1 MMEKIRG
8 TVRKPSVLLVDNEE
22 MVLQNMQRIL
32 LESELDLEVTT
43 AHDGDEAIL
52 HLQVRPFDLVVCD
65 QDMPEGEA
73 QGMDVLRFT
82 QELKPQA
89 PLFILV
95 TGVGTIDMAVQAM
108 RLGAYDFVEKPF
120 RKEKF
125 ISHIRNALGTLEL
138 AEENRALRQT
148 VEAHYVFSG
157 IIAVSKVLRDVLEL
171 ARRAAEKNSAVLIL
185 GESGTGK
192 DLLARAIHFHSSR
205 RSKPF
210 IPINC
215 GAIPENLIESE
226 FFGHKKGAFT
236 GADSNR
242 RGCFEEVAGGTIFLD
257 EIGEMPLD
265 LQVKLLR
272 VLEERKIRRIGENIE
287 RPVDFR
293 ILAATNRSLA
303 DMVKEGRFR
312 QDLFYR
318 LNVLTITIPPLRER
332 REDIIPLAEHCLKN
346 LQKEMRS
353 SVRTFSPEA
362 WAMLQAYDYP
372 GNVRELINILQRAVL
387 LCDGEV
393 IGPQHLP
400 EEVRGAEFV
409 ESRFE
414 PSSFDLKEEI
424 RKAQFVVEQ
433 RLIRKALKQ
442 TEGNHKKAAELLGIS
457 RGSLYNKLE
466 QYGL

>member
-1 MMEKIRG
+1 MEKIRG

-185 GESGTGK
+185 GESGGK
-192 DLLARAIHFHSSR
+192 DCWRAR
-205 RSKPF
+205 F
-210 IPINC
+210 IPQFPSLE
-215 GAIPENLIESE
+215 AVHPDQLR
-226 FFGHKKGAFT
+226 GHSGKP
-236 GADSNR
+236 D
-242 RGCFEEVAGGTIFLD
+242 
-257 EIGEMPLD
+257 
-265 LQVKLLR
+265 
-272 VLEERKIRRIGENIE
+272 
-287 RPVDFR
+287 
-293 ILAATNRSLA
+293 
-303 DMVKEGRFR
+303 
-312 QDLFYR
+312 
-318 LNVLTITIPPLRER
+318 RE
-332 REDIIPLAEHCLKN
+332 
-346 LQKEMRS
+346 
-353 SVRTFSPEA
+353 
-362 WAMLQAYDYP
+362 
-372 GNVRELINILQRAVL
+372 
-387 LCDGEV
+387 
-393 IGPQHLP
+393 
-400 EEVRGAEFV
+400 
-409 ESRFE
+409 
-414 PSSFDLKEEI
+414 
-424 RKAQFVVEQ
+424 
-433 RLIRKALKQ
+433 
-442 TEGNHKKAAELLGIS
+442 
-457 RGSLYNKLE
+457 
-466 QYGL
+466 

>member
-1 MMEKIRG
+1 MEKIHG
-8 TVRKPSVLLVDNEE
+8 TVRKPSVLLVDDEE
-22 MVLQNMQRIL
+22 SVLQAMRVFLDQ
-32 LESELDLEVTT
+32 ELDLELTT

-65 QDMPEGEA
+65 QNMPLGEA
-73 QGMDVLRFT
+73 QGTDVLRYT
-82 QELKPQA
+82 QEIKPQS

-95 TGVGTIDMAVQAM
+95 TAYGTIDMAVQAM
-108 RLGAYDFVEKPF
+108 RSGAYDFIKKPF
-120 RKEKF
+120 EKAEF

-138 AEENRALRQT
+138 AQENRALRQT

-192 DLLARAIHFHSSR
+192 DLLARAIHFQSGR

-272 VLEERKIRRIGENIE
+272 VLEERKIRRIGENVE

-318 LNVLTITIPPLRER
+318 LNVLTITIPPLRDR
-332 REDIIPLAEHCLKN
+332 REDIIPLAENFLKN
-346 LQKEMRS
+346 LQKEMHS
-353 SVRTFSPEA
+353 SVRTFTPEA
-362 WAMLQAYDYP
+362 LAMLQAYDYP

-387 LCDGEV
+387 LCDGDV
-393 IGPQHLP
+393 IGQQHLP
-400 EEVRGAEFV
+400 EEIRGSEFV
-409 ESRFE
+409 ETLFE
-414 PSSFDLKEEI
+414 PSSFDLKDEI
-424 RKAQFVVEQ
+424 RKAQVVVEQ

-457 RGSLYNKLE
+457 RGSLYNKLQ
-466 QYGL
+466 QYGI

>member
-1 MMEKIRG
+1 
-8 TVRKPSVLLVDNEE
+8 
-22 MVLQNMQRIL
+22 
-32 LESELDLEVTT
+32 
-43 AHDGDEAIL
+43 
-52 HLQVRPFDLVVCD
+52 
-65 QDMPEGEA
+65 
-73 QGMDVLRFT
+73 
-82 QELKPQA
+82 
-89 PLFILV
+89 
-95 TGVGTIDMAVQAM
+95 
-108 RLGAYDFVEKPF
+108 
-120 RKEKF
+120 
-125 ISHIRNALGTLEL
+125 LEL

-318 LNVLTITIPPLRER
+318 LNVLTITIPPCANAGR
-332 REDIIPLAEHCLKN
+332 
-346 LQKEMRS
+346 
-353 SVRTFSPEA
+353 
-362 WAMLQAYDYP
+362 
-372 GNVRELINILQRAVL
+372 ILFPWPNTA
-387 LCDGEV
+387 
-393 IGPQHLP
+393 
-400 EEVRGAEFV
+400 
-409 ESRFE
+409 
-414 PSSFDLKEEI
+414 
-424 RKAQFVVEQ
+424 
-433 RLIRKALKQ
+433 
-442 TEGNHKKAAELLGIS
+442 
-457 RGSLYNKLE
+457 
-466 QYGL
+466 

>member
-1 MMEKIRG
+1 
-8 TVRKPSVLLVDNEE
+8 
-22 MVLQNMQRIL
+22 
-32 LESELDLEVTT
+32 
-43 AHDGDEAIL
+43 
-52 HLQVRPFDLVVCD
+52 
-65 QDMPEGEA
+65 
-73 QGMDVLRFT
+73 
-82 QELKPQA
+82 
-89 PLFILV
+89 
-95 TGVGTIDMAVQAM
+95 
-108 RLGAYDFVEKPF
+108 
-120 RKEKF
+120 
-125 ISHIRNALGTLEL
+125 
-138 AEENRALRQT
+138 
-148 VEAHYVFSG
+148 
-157 IIAVSKVLRDVLEL
+157 
-171 ARRAAEKNSAVLIL
+171 RRAAEKNSAVLIL

-205 RSKPF
+205 RTKPF

-272 VLEERKIRRIGENIE
+272 VLEERKIRRIGDNIE

-303 DMVKEGRFR
+303 EMVKEGRFR

-332 REDIIPLAEHCLKN
+332 REDIIPLAENYLKN
-346 LQKEMRS
+346 LQKEMHS
-353 SVRTFSPEA
+353 SVRTFTPEA
-362 WAMLQAYDYP
+362 LAMLQAYDYP

-393 IGPQHLP
+393 IGSQHLP
-400 EEVRGAEFV
+400 EEIQGAEFV
-409 ESRFE
+409 EDRFE

-424 RKAQFVVEQ
+424 RKAQEVVEQ

-442 TEGNHKKAAELLGIS
+442 TDNNHKKAAELLGIS
-457 RGSLYNKLE
+457 RGSLYNKLQ
-466 QYGL
+466 QYEI